1 MHQIGSIVVLTCR
14 MCATDPPHQRIND
27 NNPRLSDFKIRE
39 LVGQGLAVRD
49 HNNGFFIDHRWSGK
63 RLFGFIRGHLP
74 ILYSYLTSLG
84 PEIYENQQFFEL
96 SKRADEPGEQ
106 GHFYPLALCMKDRAK
121 VEVVPGGQGDLP
133 DGRIMAEV
141 SLTAKKSSW
150 RDRTLILGEV
160 PGLLTKNKDREEE
173 GNESRKGKARASSTY
188 SLEQSDDADTDTE
201 NTEVEGREAETA
213 SLLFSKMDNDDNE
226 DLMGLAEALTES
238 RCVTRAQT
246 AAQASGGSG
255 EASTSSAAASVF
267 VIESDDKDNTPIN
280 SNASAALGYT
290 LSASFLDDP
299 TFIRSTIVPH
309 S

>member
-1 MHQIGSIVVLTCR
+1 MHSPES
-14 MCATDPPHQRIND
+14 AYH
-27 NNPRLSDFKIRE
+27 
-39 LVGQGLAVRD
+39 
-49 HNNGFFIDHRWSGK
+49 
-63 RLFGFIRGHLP
+63 
-74 ILYSYLTSLG
+74 LTSLG
-84 PEIYENQQFFEL
+84 PEIYENQRFFEL

-150 RDRTLILGEV
+150 RDRTLILEFESDS
-160 PGLLTKNKDREEE
+160 LRLMHWRKDGEEE
-173 GNESRKGKARASSTY
+173 GNESSEYADVKRMSKGKGKARASSTY
-188 SLEQSDDADTDTE
+188 SLEQSDNADADTE

-299 TFIRSTIVPH
+299 TFIRSTIVPR